1 MNNNLSYTSIIHR
14 HDHKTHA
21 ARARKLSLSN
31 KYTCKKY
38 KICARKIL
46 TIIVLFRCLFC
57 CVACVCIPRVLLYSA
72 KLLRNVNLKF
82 YLFE

>member
-1 MNNNLSYTSIIHR
+1 MNNNQSDTTFIHH

-31 KYTCKKY
+31 KYTCKK
-38 KICARKIL
+38 KLWARKIL

-57 CVACVCIPRVLLYSA
+57 CVACVCIPRVFVFRETSEKR
-72 KLLRNVNLKF
+72 KLKV
-82 YLFE
+82 LFI

>member
-1 MNNNLSYTSIIHR
+1 MNNNQSDTSFIHH

-31 KYTCKKY
+31 RYTCKKY

-46 TIIVLFRCLFC
+46 AIIVLFRCLFC
-57 CVACVCIPRVLLYSA
+57 CVAWRVFVFRETSEKR
-72 KLLRNVNLKF
+72 KLKV
-82 YLFE
+82 LFM